1 MSNSKKLTYSL
12 STFLF
17 FLFVLSCTDHDIFE
31 PEPETLSSEIFIS
44 GLRYPIGLAADDMEN
59 LWVTEAG
66 SGKGNDGS
74 VSMITPSGVK
84 TTFVTGL
91 QSLMREGSIEGIA
104 HLAYREGQLYFLHG
118 SNGILY
124 TADVSSF
131 KSGDAPVQ
139 LADIDSVDIGS
150 YVESL
155 GLTDPINSN
164 TYDFTFGPDDHMY
177 IIDAGSNAIIKRDKV
192 TGALSLFAKLPNVA
206 ADVEAVPTGI
216 VYDGSKFL
224 VSTLTGFPFTPGNA
238 KIFQVNT
245 SGVVDV
251 YKSKFTTLTG
261 ITLSANQ
268 KPIVI
273 QHGVFGAMG
282 FAAKSGK
289 VLNEDGKVLLDS
301 LTRPTD
307 IIRGN
312 GRIYY
317 LLSYQD
323 GTISKLT
330 Y

>member
-1 MSNSKKLTYSL
+1 MANSKSIYSL
-12 STFLF
+12 STLLI
-17 FLFVLSCTDHDIFE
+17 FLFVLACTDHDIFE
-31 PEPETLSSEIFIS
+31 PEPETLSSEIFVS
-44 GLRYPIGLAADDMEN
+44 GLKYPIGLAADDMGN

-84 TTFVTGL
+84 TTLVTGL

-104 HLAYREGQLYFLHG
+104 HLGYRAGKLYFLHG

-124 TADVSSF
+124 SADVSSF
-131 KSGDAPVQ
+131 KSGDSPVE
-139 LADIDSVDIGS
+139 LADIDSADIGS

-155 GLTDPINSN
+155 GLTDPVNSN

-177 IIDAGSNAIIKRDKV
+177 IIDAGSNAVIKRDKV
-192 TGALSLFAKLPNVA
+192 TGSLSLFAKLPNVA
-206 ADVEAVPTGI
+206 IGVEAVPTGI

-224 VSTLTGFPFTPGNA
+224 ISTLTGFPFTPGAA
-238 KIFQVNT
+238 KIFEVKT
-245 SGVVDV
+245 SGEVAV
-251 YKSKFTTLTG
+251 YKSNFTTLTG
-261 ITLSANQ
+261 ITLSGNQ

-289 VLNEDGKVLLDS
+289 VLNEDGKILLDS
-301 LTRPTD
+301 LSRPTD
-307 IIRGN
+307 IIRGS
-312 GRIYY
+312 GPIYY

>member
-1 MSNSKKLTYSL
+1 MKKLIYSL
-12 STFLF
+12 STLLVFT
-17 FLFVLSCTDHDIFE
+17 FVLACTDHDIFE

-44 GLRYPIGLAADDMEN
+44 GLKYPIGLTSDDTGN

-104 HLAYREGQLYFLHG
+104 HLAYRAGKLYFLHG

-131 KSGDAPVQ
+131 KSGDSPVA
-139 LADIDSVDIGS
+139 LDDIDSVDIGS
-150 YVESL
+150 YVKSL
-155 GLTDPINSN
+155 SLTDPINSN
-164 TYDFTFGPDDHMY
+164 TYHFTFGPDNHMY
-177 IIDAGSNAIIKRDKV
+177 IVDAGSNAVIKRDIA
-192 TGALSLFAKLPNVA
+192 TGALSLFAKIPNVA
-206 ADVEAVPTGI
+206 AGVEAVPTGI

-224 VSTLTGFPFTPGNA
+224 ISTLTGFPFTPGDA
-238 KIFQVNT
+238 KIFQVSA
-245 SGVVDV
+245 SGGVDV

-261 ITLSANQ
+261 ITLSANK

-282 FAAKSGK
+282 FGAKSGK
-289 VLNEDGKVLLDS
+289 VLNEDGKILLEGLS
-301 LTRPTD
+301 RPTD
-307 IIRGN
+307 IIRGS
-312 GRIYY
+312 GQTFYV
-317 LLSYQD
+317 LSYED
-323 GTISKLT
+323 GSISKLS

>member
-1 MSNSKKLTYSL
+1 MKKLIYSF
-12 STFLF
+12 STFLI
-17 FLFVLSCTDHDIFE
+17 LLSVLACTDHDIFE
-31 PEPETLSSEIFIS
+31 PEPETLTSETFIS
-44 GLRYPIGLAADDMEN
+44 GLKYPIGLAADDNDN

-66 SGKGNDGS
+66 SGKGYDGS

-104 HLAYREGQLYFLHG
+104 HLTYHAGKLYFLHG

-131 KSGDAPVQ
+131 KPGDSPVD

-155 GLTDPINSN
+155 ALTNPINSN

-177 IIDAGSNAIIKRDKV
+177 IVDAGSNAIIKRDKI
-192 TGALSLFAKLPNVA
+192 TGALSLFAQFPNVA
-206 ADVEAVPTGI
+206 TGVEAVPTGI
-216 VYDGSKFL
+216 VYDGSRFL
-224 VSTLTGFPFTPGNA
+224 VSTLTGFPFTPENA
-238 KIFQVNT
+238 KIFEVST
-245 SGVVDV
+245 SGAVGV

-261 ITLSANQ
+261 IALSAN
-268 KPIVI
+268 KRPIVI

-289 VLNEDGKVLLDS
+289 VLNEDGKILLDGLS
-301 LTRPTD
+301 RPTD
-307 IIRGN
+307 IIRGS
-312 GRIYY
+312 GQTYY

>member
-1 MSNSKKLTYSL
+1 MKKLVYSL
-12 STFLF
+12 STLLAFI
-17 FLFVLSCTDHDIFE
+17 FVLACTDHDIFE
-31 PEPETLSSEIFIS
+31 PEPETLSSELFVS
-44 GLRYPIGLAADDMEN
+44 GLKYPIGMAADDKNN

-66 SGKGNDGS
+66 SGKGDDGS

-104 HLAYREGQLYFLHG
+104 HLAYRAGKLYFLHG

-131 KSGDAPVQ
+131 KSGDSPVA
-139 LADIDSVDIGS
+139 LALIDSADIGS

-155 GLTDPINSN
+155 ALTNPINSN
-164 TYDFTFGPDDHMY
+164 TYHFTFGPDDHMY
-177 IIDAGSNAIIKRDKV
+177 IVDAGSNAIIKRHK
-192 TGALSLFAKLPNVA
+192 TSGALSLFAKIPNVA
-206 ADVEAVPTGI
+206 AGVEAVPTGI

-224 VSTLTGFPFTPGNA
+224 VSTLTGFPFTPGDA
-238 KIFQVNT
+238 KIFEVKT
-245 SGVVDV
+245 SGAVEV
-251 YKSKFTTLTG
+251 YKSNFTTLTG

-289 VLNEDGKVLLDS
+289 VLNEDGKILLDS
-301 LTRPTD
+301 LSRPTD
-307 IIRGN
+307 IIRGF
-312 GRIYY
+312 GKLYY

-323 GTISKLT
+323 GTISKLS
-330 Y
+330 YK

>member
-1 MSNSKKLTYSL
+1 MKKSIYSL
-12 STFLF
+12 STLLV
-17 FLFVLSCTDHDIFE
+17 FLFVLACTDHDIFE
-31 PEPETLSSEIFIS
+31 PEPETLSSEIFIR
-44 GLRYPIGLAADDMEN
+44 GLKYPIGLAADDAEN

-104 HLAYREGQLYFLHG
+104 HLGYRAGKLYFLHG

-131 KSGDAPVQ
+131 KSGDKPVE
-139 LADIDSVDIGS
+139 LADIDSADIGS

-155 GLTDPINSN
+155 GLTKPINSN
-164 TYDFTFGPDDHMY
+164 TYDFTFGPDDQMY
-177 IIDAGSNAIIKRDKV
+177 IIDAGSNAVIKRDKAN
-192 TGALSLFAKLPNVA
+192 GALSLFAKIPNVA
-206 ADVEAVPTGI
+206 TGVEAVPTGI
-216 VYDGSKFL
+216 VFDGSKFL
-224 VSTLTGFPFTPGNA
+224 ISTLTGFPFTPGDA
-238 KIFQVNT
+238 KIFQVST
-245 SGVVDV
+245 TGAVDV

-261 ITLSANQ
+261 ITLSASQ

-289 VLNEDGKVLLDS
+289 VLNEDGKILLDS
-301 LTRPTD
+301 LSRPTD

-312 GRIYY
+312 GQTYY

-323 GTISKLT
+323 GTISKLS

>member
-1 MSNSKKLTYSL
+1 MKKLVYSI
-12 STFLF
+12 STLLV
-17 FLFVLSCTDHDIFE
+17 FLFVLACTDHDIFE
-31 PEPETLSSEIFIS
+31 PEPESLSSETFVS
-44 GLRYPIGLAADDMEN
+44 GLKYPIGLAADDNEN
-59 LWVTEAG
+59 LWITEAG
-66 SGKGNDGS
+66 SGKGYDGS

-104 HLAYREGQLYFLHG
+104 HLTYHAGKLYFLHG

-131 KSGDAPVQ
+131 KSGDSPVK
-139 LADIDSVDIGS
+139 LSDIDSVDIGS
-150 YVESL
+150 FVESL
-155 GLTDPINSN
+155 GLTTPINSN
-164 TYDFTFGPDDHMY
+164 TYDFTFGPDGHMY
-177 IIDAGSNAIIKRDKV
+177 IIDAGSNAVIKRNP
-192 TGALSLFAKLPNVA
+192 TGGKMDLFAKIPNVA
-206 ADVEAVPTGI
+206 DMVEAVPTGI
-216 VYDGSKFL
+216 VFDGSKFL
-224 VSTLTGFPFTPGNA
+224 ISTLTGFPFTPENA
-238 KIFQVNT
+238 KIFEVST
-245 SGVVDV
+245 SGVVGV

-289 VLNEDGKVLLDS
+289 VLNEDGKILLDGLS
-301 LTRPTD
+301 RPTD

-312 GRIYY
+312 GQIYY
-317 LLSYQD
+317 VLSYQD